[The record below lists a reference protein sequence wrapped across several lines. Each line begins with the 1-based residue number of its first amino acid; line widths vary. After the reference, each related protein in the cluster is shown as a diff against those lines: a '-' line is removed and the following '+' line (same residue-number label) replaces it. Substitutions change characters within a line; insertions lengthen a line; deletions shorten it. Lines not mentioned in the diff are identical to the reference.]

1 MLGGLDPHLAA
12 EGVHHAAAN
21 PIALRQLDGHLTS
34 HPDALTS
41 GASTA
46 PPSVVRLAHWLAD
59 HGVATVRLPVCADC
73 GRARELPCTIDGGR
87 VCRSCAATRNR
98 DRCSRCDRVAR
109 VYRRDS
115 TGPVCSRCY
124 AADPATHA
132 PCAGCGRTRRPVTR
146 RPDGAALCQHCAPR
160 PLHECIRCGQ
170 LRPANSNTPAGPVC
184 RRCYRDPQ
192 RRCAGC
198 GQVRRI
204 SQRATDDH
212 GDLCASCYAR
222 PVPGCRECASRQRC
236 EHDSVLLLAEGR
248 SPIAL
253 TDAELRRLR
262 ARNAPRPHH
271 DCVICRR
278 SRPVKTIWPR
288 GPVCASCYDNVLETP
303 RACARCGTRRP
314 LIGGTEQAPVCGPCA
329 GDPRSY
335 ACTGCCQPCRPYIEG
350 RCARCEL
357 DRRLTGILAGPDDE
371 IPAQLRPL
379 HHAFVTAEH
388 PKARLKWLS
397 DSHGATVLATLVDS
411 GQPLAHELLDQLP
424 QTRELHYLRG
434 LMVATGVLPD
444 REEHLDRLPAW
455 LEQRLEHAP
464 PNHARLVR
472 TYATWSVLRRFRHR
486 ARTGR
491 FTDNSARSARQ
502 RILVVLDFLSWLDDH
517 HRKLPDLTQADVD
530 LWMAS
535 GSTRR
540 REIRYFLRWTT
551 QRGLTA
557 KALTA
562 TIPQARSSVI
572 PANDD

>member
-1 MLGGLDPHLAA
+1 
-12 EGVHHAAAN
+12 
-21 PIALRQLDGHLTS
+21 
-34 HPDALTS
+34 
-41 GASTA
+41 
-46 PPSVVRLAHWLAD
+46 
-59 HGVATVRLPVCADC
+59 
-73 GRARELPCTIDGGR
+73 
-87 VCRSCAATRNR
+87 
-98 DRCSRCDRVAR
+98 
-109 VYRRDS
+109 
-115 TGPVCSRCY
+115 
-124 AADPATHA
+124 
-132 PCAGCGRTRRPVTR
+132 
-146 RPDGAALCQHCAPR
+146 
-160 PLHECIRCGQ
+160 
-170 LRPANSNTPAGPVC
+170 
-184 RRCYRDPQ
+184 
-192 RRCAGC
+192 
-198 GQVRRI
+198 
-204 SQRATDDH
+204 
-212 GDLCASCYAR
+212 
-222 PVPGCRECASRQRC
+222 SRQRC

-357 DRRLTGILAGPDDE
+357 DR
-371 IPAQLRPL
+371 
-379 HHAFVTAEH
+379 
-388 PKARLKWLS
+388 
-397 DSHGATVLATLVDS
+397 
-411 GQPLAHELLDQLP
+411 LP

-502 RILVVLDFLSWLDDH
+502 
-517 HRKLPDLTQADVD
+517 
-530 LWMAS
+530 
-535 GSTRR
+535 
-540 REIRYFLRWTT
+540 
-551 QRGLTA
+551 
-557 KALTA
+557 
-562 TIPQARSSVI
+562 
-572 PANDD
+572 